1 MIAFLDD
8 LSLKYECVMYS
19 CTSSIF
25 HDDFAQVTETVRGHR
40 VHQKCFNQDKAQS
53 FGNITCDRRYI
64 NDFDYLDITFGYD
77 VFLMLNINCF
87 PLFVYT
93 EISNLKDVLTLQQKK
108 TAEDLVAVEPPLP
121 LQEALPLAPDVEVQN
136 KRKYKRWL
144 LEMTTDLVDAI
155 GTLGGNDKATPTDV
169 LRLISIKHNN
179 LIKEEVEEKLK
190 RWRKAQRANT

>member
-1 MIAFLDD
+1 MFMKEESKDD

-25 HDDFAQVTETVRGHR
+25 HDDFAQVTET
-40 VHQKCFNQDKAQS
+40 
-53 FGNITCDRRYI
+53 
-64 NDFDYLDITFGYD
+64 
-77 VFLMLNINCF
+77 
-87 PLFVYT
+87 
-93 EISNLKDVLTLQQKK
+93 KK